1 MKINLNKIKNFN
13 ITSLLVLSTVTILF
27 FVIYFLVFVF
37 DFQKDWSNYQ
47 KDYRDLAIQMAKTD
61 DEKVLIN
68 DFKIEIKQAVVEPLN
83 RVDRCISCHVAI
95 DHKGFEN
102 VPQPL
107 RSHPGFYIDNHPV
120 EDFGCTV
127 CHNGLG
133 KATTKEAA
141 HGEGEE
147 GKLYPMY
154 RGVFVQSSCGKCHDE
169 NSYVETSVIGT
180 GKRLYEFYG
189 CNICH
194 KLYKS
199 GGTAGPDLTKIGSK
213 KYYDVDW
220 GENYKGEKNLTE
232 WLINHFKD
240 PSHYYESKMMDF
252 KMNDENARALAV
264 YMLSLVEEQIPGKYL
279 VNKNKVSK

>member
-1 MKINLNKIKNFN
+1 MKMNLSKIKKMNVTN
-13 ITSLLVLSTVTILF
+13 LLVLSVVTILF
-27 FVIYFLVFVF
+27 FLIYFLVFVF
-37 DFQKDWSNYQ
+37 DFQKDWAYYQ
-47 KDYRDLAIQMAKTD
+47 KEYRDLATQMASTEEEKALID
-61 DEKVLIN
+61 DFE
-68 DFKIEIKQAVVEPLN
+68 IEIKQVVVEPLN
-83 RVDRCISCHVAI
+83 KVDRCISCHIAV
-95 DHKGFEN
+95 DQKGFEDT
-102 VPQPL
+102 PQPL
-107 RSHPGFYIDNHPV
+107 RTHPGSYMDQHPV

-133 KATTKEAA
+133 KATTMQAA

-147 GKLYPMY
+147 GELYPMY

-169 NSYVETSVIGT
+169 NSYAETSVIGT

-189 CNICH
+189 CNVCH
-194 KLYKS
+194 KLYKT

-220 GENYKGEKNLTE
+220 GENYEGEKNLTD

-252 KMNDENARALAV
+252 KMNDENATALAV
-264 YMLSLVEEQIPGKYL
+264 YMLSLVEEQIPEKYL
-279 VNKNKVSK
+279 VNKNK